1 MGIIPT
7 RVHGVIDYLSG
18 IVLIIAPWLLD
29 FDDGAQ
35 AWVPMIIGAS
45 VIAYSILTD
54 YELGII
60 RAIPMQ
66 AHLTL
71 DVLGGL
77 VLAAS
82 PWLFGFADDVW
93 APHVILGIAEIGVV
107 AMTERTARRTTQ
119 QPLPRS

>member
-7 RVHGVIDYLSG
+7 RVHGVIDYLMG
-18 IVLIIAPWLLD
+18 IVLIAAPWLLD
-29 FDDGAQ
+29 FDEGAQ
-35 AWVPMIIGAS
+35 TWVPMILGAG
-45 VIAYSILTD
+45 VILYSILTD

-66 AHLTL
+66 VHLIL

-77 VLAAS
+77 FLAAS

-93 APHVILGIAEIGVV
+93 APHVILGIAEIGVA
-107 AMTERTARRTTQ
+107 AMTERIARRTTQ